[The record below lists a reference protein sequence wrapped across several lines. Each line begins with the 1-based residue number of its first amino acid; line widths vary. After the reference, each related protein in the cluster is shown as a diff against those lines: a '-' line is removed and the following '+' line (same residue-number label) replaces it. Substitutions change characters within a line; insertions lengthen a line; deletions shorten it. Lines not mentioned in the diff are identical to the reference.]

1 MSDRKIRWGVLS
13 TADIGL
19 GAVIPAIQSSDL
31 GEVVA
36 ISSRD
41 ADRAGRA
48 AADLGIPTAHGSYEA
63 LLDDPAVD
71 AVYNPLPNHLHAE
84 WTMKA
89 ADAGKH
95 VLCEK
100 PLAMSSEQAQLM
112 VDHCA
117 AAGVKLQ
124 EAFMYRFHPQWRRVK
139 EIVDSG
145 ELGELRAIQAWFSF
159 FNDDGSDIRN
169 VPEWGGGGLM
179 DIGCYPISISR
190 WLFGAEPDDVAA
202 ASFHHP
208 DFGVDVV
215 TSALMRFGDAH
226 ATFTCSTLTEWGQR
240 LFVEGAE
247 GRIEIPIPFNPRPD
261 RAYRDTDTRGWRT
274 AERCRHHHHRVPARR
289 PLCAPVRC
297 IRGRHPRRHTGSDAA
312 RRRRRQHA
320 RHRARRR
327 SRRLTRRRD
336 SRGSD
341 LGYPG
346 LDRGHDLVGNRAH
359 AVDVGR
365 MGRGGCEHVVLGLAG
380 DHPVASIDDRSARKL
395 LH

>member
-1 MSDRKIRWGVLS
+1 MSERKIRWGVLS

-19 GAVIPAIQSSDL
+19 GAVIPAIQSSAL

-117 AAGVKLQ
+117 AAAVKLQ

-145 ELGELRAIQAWFSF
+145 ELGELRAVQAWFSF
-159 FNDDGSDIRN
+159 FNDDRSDIRN

-190 WLFGAEPDDVAA
+190 WLFGTEPDQVAA
-202 ASFHHP
+202 ASYRHP
-208 DFGVDVV
+208 EFGVDVV

-247 GRIEIPIPFNPRPD
+247 GRIEVPIPFNPRPD
-261 RAYRDTDTRGWRT
+261 RATEIRIHAGG
-274 AERCRHHHHRVPARR
+274 VPPNEVDITTFEFAPGR
-289 PLCAPVRC
+289 PLRAPVR
-297 IRGRHPRRHTGSDAA
+297 RVR
-312 RRRRRQHA
+312 
-320 RHRARRR
+320 
-327 SRRLTRRRD
+327 
-336 SRGSD
+336 SRGSRRFTPVPTPPD
-341 LGYPG
+341 
-346 LDRGHDLVGNRAH
+346 D
-359 AVDVGR
+359 AVANMRVIER
-365 MGRGGCEHVVLGLAG
+365 IVAAAG
-380 DHPVASIDDRSARKL
+380 
-395 LH
+395 